1 MLAKIHREARNVS
14 KDGSGKGGAAKSAD
28 KGSTPMTGQAASRV
42 QSAAARNQASPSAAS
57 GFAPRAQS
65 AAARNASGSKGGGR
79 GK

>member
-1 MLAKIHREARNVS
+1 MS
-14 KDGSGKGGAAKSAD
+14 KGGSGKGGAAKSAG

-42 QSAAARNQASPSAAS
+42 QSAAARNQGSPSAAS

-65 AAARNASGSKGGGR
+65 AAARNASGSKGGGS